1 MYSILE
7 STPQFHTDPLSSQIG
22 STQGPH
28 LFSTQNPSIQHQKP
42 LSSTHLSVQHTR
54 QFNVRD
60 DSRALKSMYKIH
72 SASCDEDHM
81 I

>member
-7 STPQFHTDPLSSQIG
+7 STPQFHTDPLSSHIG

-54 QFNVRD
+54 QFNTPVSSTPNNINIGLLR
-60 DSRALKSMYKIH
+60 LQCVKGLF
-72 SASCDEDHM
+72 
-81 I
+81 